1 MMTRSTNNLERLQ
14 AWFLS
19 QCDGDWEHSYGIRI
33 STADN
38 PGWIVD
44 IELLETN
51 LEGRG
56 FERLRIERSE
66 SDWLIVF
73 SDPEIF
79 RIRCGPN
86 NLEEGLG
93 IFCDWAEA

>member
-1 MMTRSTNNLERLQ
+1 MTKTISNLERLQ
-14 AWFLS
+14 TWFVS
-19 QCDGDWEHSYGIRI
+19 QCDGDWEHSYGISI

-51 LEGRG
+51 LVGRN
-56 FERLRIERSE
+56 FESLRIERSE
-66 SDWLIVF
+66 NDWLIVF
-73 SDPEIF
+73 SGPDMF
-79 RIRCGPN
+79 KIRCGPS

-93 IFCDWAEA
+93 IFCDWAEV